1 MIQTIKKNRK
11 LANYTGHQLEDAGIE
26 VEVDKSLSQEEY
38 IGIKVDNYYM
48 GLRLG
53 GETPKAVDF
62 IVAVDCQCNSYVL
75 YILEFKNVSSP
86 RGYTTKEIW
95 EKFDTAIEC
104 RNYQDYIRILGK
116 INQRDT
122 LVNDQSLA
130 TKKFVFRNRILAIER
145 EIPPN
150 PVIRRIL

>member
-95 EKFDTAIEC
+95 ENLIQQLNAGI
-104 RNYQDYIRILGK
+104 IRI
-116 INQRDT
+116 I
-122 LVNDQSLA
+122 
-130 TKKFVFRNRILAIER
+130 
-145 EIPPN
+145 
-150 PVIRRIL
+150 